1 MLTIHKESHLDH
13 GLTQPQID
21 WLLSRYA
28 GANAFF
34 KETVELPEELGT
46 VPCALMG
53 PIVGDM
59 PIPESEVYYRRRES
73 RDWESRCIEVA
84 YPRKSRKVTIVAGP
98 HDGQECIIY
107 TVYGGPEAPQEPG
120 DPNCRDK
127 EVSAKFWS
135 EHALGVVVS
144 L

>member
-21 WLLSRYA
+21 YLLSRYA
-28 GANAFF
+28 DKKEFF
-34 KETVELPEELGT
+34 KETLELPEELGT
-46 VPCALMG
+46 VPCGLYGPAMG
-53 PIVGDM
+53 DDPIADKDAFFSVRGDRKW
-59 PIPESEVYYRRRES
+59 VS
-73 RDWESRCIEVA
+73 RLYHDGGVRQTRIL
-84 YPRKSRKVTIVAGP
+84 TIVAGP

-127 EVSAKFWS
+127 GASETFWAV
-135 EHALGVVVS
+135 HALAT
-144 L
+144 